1 MGYINRNKTELDILI
16 GIGGIDMSRKILKAS
31 DGMILTN
38 GEIYGS
44 EIYLAEGVDASTF
57 YEIPESE
64 IANLEEA
71 TPEDYM
77 EAMARMGGDVRG

>member
-1 MGYINRNKTELDILI
+1 
-16 GIGGIDMSRKILKAS
+16 MSRKILKAS

>member
-1 MGYINRNKTELDILI
+1 M
-16 GIGGIDMSRKILKAS
+16 DMERKILKAS

-64 IANLEEA
+64 MPSDEEA
-71 TPEDYM
+71 SIEDYQ
-77 EAMARMGGDVRG
+77 EALGKLGVE

>member
-1 MGYINRNKTELDILI
+1 
-16 GIGGIDMSRKILKAS
+16 
-31 DGMILTN
+31 MILTN

>member
-1 MGYINRNKTELDILI
+1 
-16 GIGGIDMSRKILKAS
+16 MSRKILKAS

-44 EIYLAEGVDASTF
+44 EIYLAEGMDASSF
-57 YEIPESE
+57 YEVPESE
-64 IANLEEA
+64 IPNLEEA

-77 EAMARMGGDVRG
+77 DSLARFGVDADE